1 MKGRISSMNGLQFE
15 VFSVDSAIS
24 SFTGPTNCILLW
36 RKGKAVVVDPGGD
49 GGRIVRFLKRKKLTV
64 EAYWLTH
71 AHPDHV
77 DGLAELLDAYP
88 APIRY
93 HHNDG
98 NWMKLSCPL
107 LYHRK
112 RKLFQ
117 PFRGG
122 TEIKSGDIFAK
133 VIPAPGH
140 THGSVCYWLEKER
153 VLITGDTVMN
163 GCVGATIYPG
173 GNADALK
180 TSVRRILCRV
190 PDDAVVLPGHGA
202 STTIGKER
210 QRGEWLKSN
219 EDRGSK
225 GVITKRY
232 VSLETVE
239 AAFNAV
245 RKELQ
250 EMGLLSR
257 GSRLDKVNCF
267 HERLSIYGLWHGFC
281 GNAEG
286 LYGNTK
292 EDQDIH
298 IPAVTRSGL
307 WNGDH
312 RVIRDD
318 VRHEFGHALADRY
331 RKFFRGGIFKEAFG
345 KSYGTWQ
352 VFDGDDS
359 TDAYVSDYATTDT
372 REDFADTFMLYLKY
386 KGKMPAR
393 FRGKRAIVK
402 KWKTVGII
410 IREIAALQK

>member
-1 MKGRISSMNGLQFE
+1 MNGLQFE

-117 PFRGG
+117 PFRRGA
-122 TEIKSGDIFAK
+122 EIKSGEIVAK

-140 THGSVCYWLEKER
+140 TRGSVCYWLEKES
-153 VLITGDTVMN
+153 VLITGDTIMN

-173 GNADALK
+173 GDTDALT
-180 TSVRRILCRV
+180 TSIRRIFCCV
-190 PDDAVVLPGHGA
+190 PEDTVVLAGHGA
-202 STTIGKER
+202 STTLSKER
-210 QRGEWLKSN
+210 QRGEWWKSN
-219 EDRGSK
+219 EDAGSK
-225 GVITKRY
+225 GVIAKRY
-232 VSLETVE
+232 VSFGTVE
-239 AAFNAV
+239 SAFNTV
-245 RKELQ
+245 RKDLKEL
-250 EMGLLSR
+250 GLLSC
-257 GSRLDKVNCF
+257 GSRLDGVNCF

-281 GNAEG
+281 RNAEG
-286 LYGNTK
+286 LYGNAK

-298 IPAVTRSGL
+298 IPAVIRSGL
-307 WNGDH
+307 WNGDR

-318 VRHEFGHALADRY
+318 VRHEFGHALAY
-331 RKFFRGGIFKEAFG
+331 KFKKFFRGGIFKEAFG
-345 KSYGTWQ
+345 ASYGEKK
-352 VFDGDDS
+352 VFKGGDWRKE
-359 TDAYVSDYATTDT
+359 YVSEYASSMTQ
-372 REDFADTFMLYLKY
+372 EDFAETFMLFMKH

-393 FRGKRAIVK
+393 YRGKRAIEK
-402 KWKTVGII
+402 KWKTVGRI
-410 IREIAALQK
+410 IREIAALGK

>member
-1 MKGRISSMNGLQFE
+1 MRGCLLSTKGLQFK
-15 VFSVDSAIS
+15 VIPVGSSIS

-36 RKGKAVVVDPGGD
+36 RKGKVVVVDPGGD

-98 NWMKLSCPL
+98 GWMKLSCPL

-117 PFRGG
+117 PFRRG
-122 TEIKSGDIFAK
+122 TEIKSGEIVAK
-133 VIPAPGH
+133 VIPSSGH
-140 THGSVCYWLEKER
+140 TRGSVCYWLAKES
-153 VLITGDTVMN
+153 VLITGDTIMN

-173 GNADALK
+173 GNTGALK
-180 TSVRRILCRV
+180 TSIRKIFRCV
-190 PDDAVVLPGHGA
+190 PEDTVVLPGHGV
-202 STTIGKER
+202 STTISKER
-210 QRGEWLKSN
+210 QHGQWWRTN
-219 EDRGSK
+219 EDKGSK
-225 GVITKRY
+225 GVIAKRY

-257 GSRLDKVNCF
+257 GSRLDKVDCF
-267 HERLSIYGLWHGFC
+267 HERLSIYGLRDGLC
-281 GNAEG
+281 GNVEG
-286 LYGNTK
+286 LYGNTN

-298 IPAVTRSGL
+298 IPAVIRSGL
-307 WNGDH
+307 LNGDH

-318 VRHEFGHALADRY
+318 IRHEFGHALADKFK
-331 RKFFRGGIFKEAFG
+331 KFFRGDIFKEAFG
-345 KSYGTWQ
+345 ASYGTKK
-352 VFDGDDS
+352 VFAGGDW
-359 TDAYVSDYATTDT
+359 TNEYVTEYATTAT
-372 REDFADTFMLYLKY
+372 QEDFAETFMLFMKH
-386 KGKMPAR
+386 KGKLPTR
-393 FRGKRAIVK
+393 YRGKRAIVK
-402 KWKTVGII
+402 KWKTVGRI
-410 IREIAALQK
+410 IREIAVLGV

>member
-1 MKGRISSMNGLQFE
+1 MKGCLLSAKSLQIK
-15 VFSVDSAIS
+15 VIPVDSAIS
-24 SFTGPTNCILLW
+24 CFTGSTNCVVLW

-49 GGRIVRFLKRKKLTV
+49 GGKIVRFLKREKLTV

-88 APIRY
+88 APSRY

-98 NWMKLSCPL
+98 TWMKLSCPL

-117 PFRGG
+117 PFRRGS
-122 TEIKSGDIFAK
+122 EIKSGDIVAK
-133 VIPAPGH
+133 VIPTPGH
-140 THGSVCYWLEKER
+140 TRGSVCYWLEKER

-173 GNADALK
+173 GSTGALK
-180 TSVRRILCRV
+180 ASIRRIFHCV
-190 PDDAVVLPGHGA
+190 PEDTVVLPGHGA
-202 STTIGKER
+202 STTIDKER
-210 QRGEWLKSN
+210 QRGEWRESN
-219 EDRGSK
+219 EDKGSK
-225 GVITKRY
+225 GVIAKRY
-232 VSLETVE
+232 VSLGTAE

-245 RKELQ
+245 RKDLQ
-250 EMGLLSR
+250 SLGLLSY
-257 GSRLDKVNCF
+257 GSRLDGVNCF

-286 LYGNTK
+286 LYGNAE

-307 WNGDH
+307 WKGDH
-312 RVIRDD
+312 RVVRDD
-318 VRHEFGHALADRY
+318 VRHEFGHALADKFK
-331 RKFFRGGIFKEAFG
+331 KFFRRGVFKEAFG
-345 KSYGTWQ
+345 ASYGEKK
-352 VFDGDDS
+352 VFVGDDW
-359 TDAYVSDYATTDT
+359 TNEYVTEYASKMTQ
-372 REDFADTFMLYLKY
+372 EDFAETFMLYMKY

-393 FRGKRAIVK
+393 YLGKRTIEK
-402 KWKTVGII
+402 KWKTVGRI
-410 IREIAALQK
+410 IREIAALGK

>member
-1 MKGRISSMNGLQFE
+1 MKGRLLLMNGLQFK
-15 VFSVDSAIS
+15 VITVDSSIS
-24 SFTGPTNCILLW
+24 RFTGATNCILLW
-36 RKGKAVVVDPGGD
+36 RKGRAVVVDPGGD
-49 GGRIVRFLKRKKLTV
+49 GVKIVQFLKRKKLTV

-77 DGLAELLDAYP
+77 DGLAELLDACP

-117 PFRGG
+117 PFRRGA
-122 TEIKSGDIFAK
+122 EIKSGEIVAK

-140 THGSVCYWLEKER
+140 TRGSVCYWLEKES
-153 VLITGDTVMN
+153 VLITGDTIMN
-163 GCVGATIYPG
+163 GYVGATIYPG
-173 GNADALK
+173 GNTDALK
-180 TSVRRILCRV
+180 TSIRRIFRSV
-190 PDDAVVLPGHGA
+190 PEDTVILPGHGA
-202 STTIGKER
+202 STAIGKER
-210 QRGEWLKSN
+210 QRGEWWKSN
-219 EDRGSK
+219 EDKCSK
-225 GVITKRY
+225 GMIAKRY
-232 VSLETVE
+232 VSFETVE
-239 AAFNAV
+239 AAFNTV
-245 RKELQ
+245 RKELR
-250 EMGLLSR
+250 EIGLLSC
-257 GSRLDKVNCF
+257 GSSLDKVNCF

-286 LYGNTK
+286 LYGNAK

-318 VRHEFGHALADRY
+318 VRHEFGHALAD
-331 RKFFRGGIFKEAFG
+331 KFKNFFRGGIFKGAFG
-345 KSYGTWQ
+345 ASYGGKK
-352 VFDGDDS
+352 VFKGGDW
-359 TDAYVSDYATTDT
+359 TNEYVTEYASKMTQ
-372 REDFADTFMLYLKY
+372 EDFAETFMLYMKH

-393 FRGKRAIVK
+393 YLGKRAIMK
-402 KWKTVGII
+402 KWKTVGRI
-410 IREIAALQK
+410 IREIAALEK